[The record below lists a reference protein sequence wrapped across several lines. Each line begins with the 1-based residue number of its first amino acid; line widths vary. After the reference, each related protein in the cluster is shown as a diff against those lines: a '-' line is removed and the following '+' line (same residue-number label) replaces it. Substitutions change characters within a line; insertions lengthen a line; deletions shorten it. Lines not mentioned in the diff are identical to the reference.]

1 MLFIYKPLI
10 FKIIYEFMSP
20 KYIDIH
26 AHLNDKQFDADRD
39 EVLKR
44 IYEKDVWVINIGT
57 DCKTS
62 QYVCEMSIK
71 NKNCFATVGIHP
83 TDNIEEEFDLD
94 FYRNFAITYPRV
106 VAIGECG
113 LDYFR
118 IDIGNTTGNT
128 KEKRRQKKL
137 FEAHIDL
144 AIQLKKP
151 LMIHCRE
158 AYADLLDILT
168 TKKREYG
175 DILQGNIHC
184 FLGDVEMAKKYLNL
198 DFTISFTGIISWAR
212 DYDDVIRY
220 IPLDKMMAETDAP
233 YLAPIPHRG
242 KRCEP
247 IFVSEIVKKIALIRN
262 EGKSVIAKK
271 LVQNAQ
277 HFFAINS

>member
-1 MLFIYKPLI
+1 
-10 FKIIYEFMSP
+10 MSP

-39 EVLKR
+39 EVLKQTNNN
-44 IYEKDVWVINIGT
+44 YVWVINIGT
-57 DCKTS
+57 DSKTS
-62 QYVCEMSIK
+62 QYVCEMSVK

-83 TDNIEEEFDLD
+83 TDNTEEKFDLE
-94 FYRNFAITYPRV
+94 FYYKIATTYPKI

-118 IDIGNTTGNT
+118 INAGDSG
-128 KEKRRQKKL
+128 EKHRQKEL
-137 FEAHIDL
+137 FESHIDF
-144 AIQLKKP
+144 AAQLKKP

-158 AYADLLDILT
+158 AYSDLLDILT
-168 TKKREYG
+168 VKKREYG
-175 DILQGNIHC
+175 DLLQGNIHC

-198 DFTISFTGIISWAR
+198 DFSISFTGIISWAR

-220 IPLDKMMAETDAP
+220 ISIDKMMAETDAP

-247 IFVSEIVKKIALIRN
+247 IFISDIVKKIALIRN
-262 EGKSVIAKK
+262 ENENTITKK
-271 LVQNAQ
+271 LVQNARN
-277 HFFAINS
+277 FFDI